1 MAVPI
6 LLDGAPVASINITWP
21 AKRGTDDAVMLRHLG
36 ALKHTAR
43 EITLA
48 IERAVTVA
56 EERLPQAPF
65 LGANAPV
72 SPATARPGQE
82 TRFTG

>member
-43 EITLA
+43 EIAMA
-48 IERAVTVA
+48 IERAALTA
-56 EERLPQAPF
+56 EGRAPAGAVLAQFAGPTPQS
-65 LGANAPV
+65 V
-72 SPATARPGQE
+72 SPGE
-82 TRFTG
+82 NC